1 MSERT
6 ITIQV
11 PVTLPWFDE
20 TKWEYVPFVKG
31 SNFEKDWRLWN
42 AHASG
47 WTETQLEGVRSNHLC
62 HMLKPI
68 PAPVTPEQQIEQRA
82 KEIGNRPAFP
92 QPFVVTDNSGFNELG
107 SWSERTGMSYWE
119 YAELQFICAS
129 IAGGHDFKPS
139 QVEQDVDAWLWAIA
153 KRELGR

>member
-1 MSERT
+1 MSQRT

-47 WTETQLEGVRSNHLC
+47 WTETQLEGVRSNDLC

-68 PAPVTPEQQIEQRA
+68 PAPAIPEGWEEVPYDPNTKKEYGWKYWSLLDKAWKPVFKDSSMYKHDLYIRLIEPIIPSHMEPA
-82 KEIGNRPAFP
+82 GEIDGVKLYRVK
-92 QPFVVTDNSGFNELG
+92 Q
-107 SWSERTGMSYWE
+107 
-119 YAELQFICAS
+119 
-129 IAGGHDFKPS
+129 
-139 QVEQDVDAWLWAIA
+139 
-153 KRELGR
+153 